1 MTNTQILLK
10 DIIQQEYDEDSNG
23 YNNIESFFEYFSA
36 KTVLKQYTLTDEEI
50 QQGIKGAGNDGG
62 CDSIYIFCNGILIK
76 EDFLQDRTIQKE
88 STLEMIIIQ
97 SKTSMKFDEN
107 VIMKWKTVSNNLFD
121 LDKKIDTFSNRYNE
135 DIREAFQLFRDVY
148 KALIRKRI
156 KLKIRYCY
164 ISEGNQVHPN
174 VKEQGKELEKEVSA
188 LFPIAKISVDYYNA
202 ERLMECLN
210 QSEKEDY
217 ELQLADSPISIGKSN
232 DYVALVTLK
241 EYYNFITG
249 GSDFLDQSI
258 FEANIRD
265 YQGDVSVNTQIR
277 NTLEQKTSQKNI
289 DFWWLN
295 NGITILAKKV
305 MPQTGKSLL
314 VIEPEIVN
322 GLQTSNEIYNY
333 FSENPDKIS
342 KDTRNILVR
351 IIVPDNEQL
360 RDDII
365 LATNNQTQIPKSS
378 LRVSDP
384 IHWQIEMYFKSKGL
398 YYDRRKNHYK
408 NLGKKST
415 EIISVSYLAQALIAV
430 LLQKPNYSRARPSS
444 LLTNDEYYNDLYKRE
459 IDLNVYYKIAV
470 WANRIKFYL
479 RHCGLYDTSQQGDL
493 LFYILYYSCAKEIGK
508 TIIEIKDVEDM
519 DIDFLTEQD
528 IELNSS
534 HVFELYISLGGTGK
548 VAKSSI
554 IIDCLMNELE
564 I

>member
-1 MTNTQILLK
+1 MDHDPTNGKVITNCVFPFILV
-10 DIIQQEYDEDSNG
+10 YD
-23 YNNIESFFEYFSA
+23 
-36 KTVLKQYTLTDEEI
+36 QYP
-50 QQGIKGAGNDGG
+50 
-62 CDSIYIFCNGILIK
+62 
-76 EDFLQDRTIQKE
+76 R
-88 STLEMIIIQ
+88 
-97 SKTSMKFDEN
+97 
-107 VIMKWKTVSNNLFD
+107 
-121 LDKKIDTFSNRYNE
+121 
-135 DIREAFQLFRDVY
+135 
-148 KALIRKRI
+148 
-156 KLKIRYCY
+156 
-164 ISEGNQVHPN
+164 
-174 VKEQGKELEKEVSA
+174 
-188 LFPIAKISVDYYNA
+188 
-202 ERLMECLN
+202 
-210 QSEKEDY
+210 EKEDY

-415 EIISVSYLAQALIAV
+415 EIISVSYLGVTAKFCVIFSGVDMEPLAARYASLAAAL
-430 LLQKPNYSRARPSS
+430 KNRA
-444 LLTNDEYYNDLYKRE
+444 
-459 IDLNVYYKIAV
+459 
-470 WANRIKFYL
+470 
-479 RHCGLYDTSQQGDL
+479 GSQSGYHTAL
-493 LFYILYYSCAKEIGK
+493 S
-508 TIIEIKDVEDM
+508 M
-519 DIDFLTEQD
+519 
-528 IELNSS
+528 
-534 HVFELYISLGGTGK
+534 
-548 VAKSSI
+548 
-554 IIDCLMNELE
+554 
-564 I
+564 